1 MGSLLFNNTSRGHLR
16 NIMRIIE
23 RSDVD
28 LLRFPT
34 FLMSKKISMSSM
46 KDTVTCQEPL
56 SQAPPS
62 PKPVAHIPVMA
73 REVLEYLAPRDNAV
87 ILDTTF
93 GAGGHSR
100 KILESCPGVRLMCLD
115 RDPVAYKYAEEL
127 QREYPNRVFP
137 LLGKFSELPLL
148 LAKLQL
154 KRDTIDGVLMDL
166 GVSSMQFDTPE
177 RGFMLSQDGPL
188 DMRMDNNRDPNQLTA
203 ADILSH
209 IDEDSLYK
217 VLKYY
222 GEESNA
228 RKISRVV
235 VESRH
240 LFRKLHTTKELAELV
255 MSVTGEDGRLDKLK
269 RYSHP
274 ATKTF
279 QALRILVNNE
289 LNELDYG
296 LRLAHYYLK
305 ARGVLV
311 ALSFHSL
318 EDTVVKRHITG
329 VDIDKTS
336 ATIGLGVTKHRSA
349 LSTYSPREMDVLMAK
364 KWESLTKH
372 VVLPSEE
379 EVKSNPRA
387 RSAKLRAAVKA

>member
-137 LLGKFSELPLL
+137 LLGKF
-148 LAKLQL
+148 
-154 KRDTIDGVLMDL
+154 
-166 GVSSMQFDTPE
+166 
-177 RGFMLSQDGPL
+177 
-188 DMRMDNNRDPNQLTA
+188 RDPNQLTA

-255 MSVTGEDGRLDKLK
+255 MSVTGAE
-269 RYSHP
+269 
-274 ATKTF
+274 
-279 QALRILVNNE
+279 
-289 LNELDYG
+289 
-296 LRLAHYYLK
+296 
-305 ARGVLV
+305 
-311 ALSFHSL
+311 
-318 EDTVVKRHITG
+318 
-329 VDIDKTS
+329 
-336 ATIGLGVTKHRSA
+336 
-349 LSTYSPREMDVLMAK
+349 
-364 KWESLTKH
+364 
-372 VVLPSEE
+372 
-379 EVKSNPRA
+379 NPCQQ
-387 RSAKLRAAVKA
+387 